1 MKRTMPTSGI
11 TPAAA
16 ISSAAAITPIA
27 TISETAAITPTAG
40 ARRNRILEAA
50 TELLASGGRE
60 AVSSRAVSAVAGVQ
74 APTIYRIFGDMNGLL
89 DAVAEHGY
97 NSYIASRDGLPR
109 SNDPIT
115 DIRNGWDLHVDLGLD
130 NPALYGLIYSDPHG
144 TEIRPALATV
154 ARGLQRTVKRI
165 AEIGRLGMSE
175 ERATHL
181 VHAANRG
188 LVLTL
193 MSLPEDQ
200 RDRTLSD
207 TARDSVIATIIT
219 DHPSQAPSRAIAAA
233 ATLRAVLGQVTAL
246 TPLERELLGEWLD
259 RIADSTD

>member
-1 MKRTMPTSGI
+1 MFENISANGTTLSLTVAPELAFSN
-11 TPAAA
+11 PAMAFSNPA
-16 ISSAAAITPIA
+16 SSLSLPHVVKVSSSLPEVSA
-27 TISETAAITPTAG
+27 
-40 ARRNRILEAA
+40 
-50 TELLASGGRE
+50 GRE
-60 AVSSRAVSAVAGVQ
+60 NPQAVSSRAV
-74 APTIYRIFGDMNGLL
+74 
-89 DAVAEHGY
+89 
-97 NSYIASRDGLPR
+97 

-233 ATLRAVLGQVTAL
+233 ATLRAVLGQFTAL
-246 TPLERELLGEWLD
+246 TPLECELLGEWLD